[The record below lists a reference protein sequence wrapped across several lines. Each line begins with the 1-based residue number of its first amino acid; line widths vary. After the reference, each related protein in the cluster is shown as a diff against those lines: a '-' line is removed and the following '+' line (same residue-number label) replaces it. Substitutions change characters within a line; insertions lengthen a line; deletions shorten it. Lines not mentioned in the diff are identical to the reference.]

1 MPEIAS
7 TSSQIGFSVL
17 KAANQWIIVV
27 ITASMQL
34 RTKYITAINGLWGV
48 GLEFPERD
56 LDSPGQNGK
65 NGQRGEPLDSKV
77 TEKESKILVEDTILI
92 HLKDIC
98 MSVLHW
104 TYSLVLLDYLSCIRC
119 NIYIIKLAL

>member
-7 TSSQIGFSVL
+7 ISSEIGFSIL
-17 KAANQWIIVV
+17 EGADQWIIVV

-34 RTKYITAINGLWGV
+34 RTKYITAIDSLCGV
-48 GLEFPERD
+48 GLEFPKRD

-65 NGQRGEPLDSKV
+65 NGQGGEPLDSKV
-77 TEKESKILVEDTILI
+77 TEKESKIFVEDTILI

-98 MSVLHW
+98 MLVCHW
-104 TYSLVLLDYLSCIRC
+104 TYSLVL
-119 NIYIIKLAL
+119 

>member
-7 TSSQIGFSVL
+7 TSSQIGFSIL

-27 ITASMQL
+27 ITASMKL
-34 RTKYITAINGLWGV
+34 RTKYITAINGLWEV
-48 GLEFPERD
+48 GLELPERD

-77 TEKESKILVEDTILI
+77 TEKK
-92 HLKDIC
+92 
-98 MSVLHW
+98 
-104 TYSLVLLDYLSCIRC
+104 
-119 NIYIIKLAL
+119 